1 MNKHWIRRNFIYRW
15 YMLCKAWLAWR
26 SFGKPGSDIIYLSI
40 TGTDGKSSSCNCLYE
55 VLKAV
60 WIRVGIISTVFIDIG
75 DWPESNESH
84 MTSLD
89 HKVFWRLIQQA
100 EKNGVTHMVIENSS
114 HALYQYRTRPL
125 RFSWVAI
132 TNLTREHLDF
142 HRTMDHYARSKAE
155 LFGRLRIGWV
165 WLAPY
170 GFEYRSC
177 LDHHISHLQTFGYD
191 ERADIFVSNITQNP
205 QLSFDLHL
213 WDESRHIDAKLVGV
227 FNCDNMMIAA
237 YLAHTQWMSI
247 DQIASWIESCKWLPG
262 RQEIVSTAE
271 WVSAMID
278 FAVTPDALQTLYT
291 ATREMWYERLIAVF
305 GGTGNR
311 DQGKRPKMGA
321 IAAEFADIA
330 IITEDENYHEDG
342 MEIMKQIE
350 KGVLRVWSNY
360 EMVQDRAAAI
370 RRWLE
375 LAQPG
380 DIVIVTGMA
389 NYTSRAMNEWS
400 VSWNEREVII
410 EQMKQLW
417 LDPIE

>member
-1 MNKHWIRRNFIYRW
+1 
-15 YMLCKAWLAWR
+15 
-26 SFGKPGSDIIYLSI
+26 
-40 TGTDGKSSSCNCLYE
+40 
-55 VLKAV
+55 
-60 WIRVGIISTVFIDIG
+60 
-75 DWPESNESH
+75 
-84 MTSLD
+84 
-89 HKVFWRLIQQA
+89 
-100 EKNGVTHMVIENSS
+100 
-114 HALYQYRTRPL
+114 
-125 RFSWVAI
+125 
-132 TNLTREHLDF
+132 
-142 HRTMDHYARSKAE
+142 
-155 LFGRLRIGWV
+155 
-165 WLAPY
+165 
-170 GFEYRSC
+170 
-177 LDHHISHLQTFGYD
+177 
-191 ERADIFVSNITQNP
+191 
-205 QLSFDLHL
+205 
-213 WDESRHIDAKLVGV
+213 
-227 FNCDNMMIAA
+227 MIAA